1 MTKRKCILC
10 WKWKD
15 PIQCRSLSSSSYE
28 WFHEYLKEKG
38 TSFDK
43 NELFLCQ
50 SCVRDIYELKASRLE
65 SALPVTT
72 DTSDIESMD
81 TTTIEDNNSLTLDNV
96 IYAGSNQSLCVV
108 CRQERDESSSMITMP
123 KPARLDLLVIH
134 KLYAPHGVRCCRKH
148 LLSASRLGPQE
159 VVSVTNR
166 QQLKAALPTET
177 LVDLVDDLLTLL
189 QEATRSPRL
198 NFRDPFMSDEDY
210 EAWTGWKK
218 NQFESMLKE
227 LTPYLRPSLNREPI
241 DALAIFWIKL
251 KTNLSFRQ
259 IGSLFNIPGNILNH
273 FSNEFICPTPN

>member
-1 MTKRKCILC
+1 
-10 WKWKD
+10 
-15 PIQCRSLSSSSYE
+15 
-28 WFHEYLKEKG
+28 
-38 TSFDK
+38 
-43 NELFLCQ
+43 
-50 SCVRDIYELKASRLE
+50 
-65 SALPVTT
+65 
-72 DTSDIESMD
+72 
-81 TTTIEDNNSLTLDNV
+81 
-96 IYAGSNQSLCVV
+96 
-108 CRQERDESSSMITMP
+108 
-123 KPARLDLLVIH
+123 
-134 KLYAPHGVRCCRKH
+134 
-148 LLSASRLGPQE
+148 
-159 VVSVTNR
+159 VTNR

-227 LTPYLRPSLNREPI
+227 LTPYLRPSINREPI